1 VLQRLKSREEFTQA
15 LKTPVVARTVHFV
28 LHGPRDVTDAHSIG
42 CVLPKRWAKRAVTRN
57 LLRRLIWATAS
68 AQLLEAKAGTYV
80 VRLRSVVSS
89 QSHPSASSPAL
100 RQQLRQELQTLFA
113 QTVRS
118 TSKPQPS
125 A

>member
-1 VLQRLKSREEFTQA
+1 MLQRLKSREEFTQA

-28 LHGPRDVTDAHSIG
+28 LHGHRDSTQAHGIG

-68 AQLLEAKAGTYV
+68 EQLPSANAGIYV
-80 VRLRSVVSS
+80 VRLRSVVNS
-89 QSHPSASSPAL
+89 QSHPSASSQAL
-100 RQQLRQELQTLFA
+100 RQQMRQELQALFA
-113 QTVRS
+113 QAAHPTPRD
-118 TSKPQPS
+118 S